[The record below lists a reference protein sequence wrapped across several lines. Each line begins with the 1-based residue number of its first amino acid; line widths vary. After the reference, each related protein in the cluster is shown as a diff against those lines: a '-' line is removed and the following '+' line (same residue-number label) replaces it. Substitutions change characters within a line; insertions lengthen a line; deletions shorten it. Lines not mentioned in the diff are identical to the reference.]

1 MPLQGAHI
9 AQVELGLLLLNV
21 ELVFFFNDSLLV

>member
-1 MPLQGAHI
+1 MPLQGGYI